1 MIYFDYF
8 IDTVF
13 HMSLLSSLLSF
24 LIYLRLH
31 KGRSRKTQ
39 EQYAFHIWRF
49 ICYMIPEASSLSFW
63 GTKNLPEIGADASYR
78 QHDKSGSQVPRTKN
92 QESRTLKP
100 HSPLDF
106 LPPLDKDAAKNWKSP
121 LIELGKNFREPI
133 IEDIKKEDFDTWR
146 LSLADSG
153 LSVKTV
159 NAHIITIRSW
169 LKYLKKQE
177 INCLDPTTLDL
188 MKVADREVTF
198 LTNEEITRFF
208 EAIPRET
215 IQWKRDYAIAECIYS
230 TWLRISEL
238 TALDKGEVNF
248 ETLEFAVRG
257 KWGKLRV
264 VYLTDQAKVA
274 IQDYLNARIDG
285 FSPLFIR
292 HNFSEEN
299 INSSLLSDESVRL
312 TRFFITNM
320 IKDYGLKAGILKNMH
335 AHTLR
340 HSFAT
345 TLLTNGADIR
355 IIQELL
361 WHTSITTTQ
370 VYTHV
375 TNPKLKEAHKKF
387 HK

>member
-1 MIYFDYF
+1 
-8 IDTVF
+8 
-13 HMSLLSSLLSF
+13 
-24 LIYLRLH
+24 
-31 KGRSRKTQ
+31 
-39 EQYAFHIWRF
+39 
-49 ICYMIPEASSLSFW
+49 MIPELNPPPKSQTSL
-63 GTKNLPEIGADASYR
+63 LPREYPSI
-78 QHDKSGSQVPRTKN
+78 H
-92 QESRTLKP
+92 
-100 HSPLDF
+100 DF
-106 LPPLDKDAAKNWKSP
+106 LPPLDKETIKTWRSP
-121 LIELGKNFREPI
+121 LGEFAKKYSEPTIEQI
-133 IEDIKKEDFDTWR
+133 TKEDFDAWR
-146 LSLADSG
+146 LSLSDSG

-169 LKYLKKQE
+169 LKYLKKEQ
-177 INCLDPTTLDL
+177 IGCLDPTALDL
-188 MKVADREVTF
+188 MRVTDREVTF
-198 LTNEEITRFF
+198 LTNEEIERFF
-208 EAIPRET
+208 ESIQRET
-215 IQWKRDYAIAECIYS
+215 IQWKRDFAISECIYS
-230 TWLRISEL
+230 TGLRISEL
-238 TALDKGEVNF
+238 TALNQNDVNF

-264 VYLTDQAKVA
+264 VYLTERARDA
-274 IQDYLNARIDG
+274 IQEYLSARTDH

-299 INSSLLSDESVRL
+299 INSSLLDNSSVRL

-320 IKDYGLKAGILKNMH
+320 IKDYGLKAWILKNLH

-361 WHTSITTTQ
+361 GHASITTTQ

-375 TNPKLKEAHKKF
+375 TNPKLKEAHQKF

>member
-1 MIYFDYF
+1 
-8 IDTVF
+8 
-13 HMSLLSSLLSF
+13 MSLFTSLSNF

-49 ICYMIPEASSLSFW
+49 IIWMI
-63 GTKNLPEIGADASYR
+63 GD
-78 QHDKSGSQVPRTKN
+78 QDD
-92 QESRTLKP
+92 TLKGIKVEQ
-100 HSPLDF
+100 F
-106 LPPLDKDAAKNWKSP
+106 LPPMNKEEVKNWKSP
-121 LIELGKNFREPI
+121 LFDLAKQYITPTIETI
-133 IEDIKKEDFDTWR
+133 TKEDFDTWR

-153 LSVKTV
+153 LSTKTV

-169 LKYLKKQE
+169 LKYLKKEQ
-177 INCLDPTTLDL
+177 IACLDPTSLDL
-188 MKVADREVTF
+188 MRVIDREVTF
-198 LTNEEITRFF
+198 LTSEEITKFF
-208 EAIPRET
+208 DTIPRDM
-215 IQWKRDYAIAECIYS
+215 IQWKRDYAITKCVYS
-230 TWLRISEL
+230 TGLRISEL
-238 TALDKGEVNF
+238 TALNRNDVNL
-248 ETLEFAVRG
+248 ETMEFAVRG

-264 VYLTDQAKVA
+264 VYLTDEAREA
-274 IQDYLNARIDG
+274 IREYLSSRDDHFA
-285 FSPLFIR
+285 PLFIR
-292 HNFSEEN
+292 HNFSDAN
-299 INSSLLSDESVRL
+299 INTSLLDDDEVRL

-320 IKDYGLKAGILKNMH
+320 VKDYGLKAWILKNMH

-361 WHTSITTTQ
+361 GHASITTTQ

-375 TNPKLKEAHKKF
+375 TNPKLKEAHQKF

>member
-1 MIYFDYF
+1 
-8 IDTVF
+8 
-13 HMSLLSSLLSF
+13 MSLLTALSNF
-24 LIYLRLH
+24 LVYLRLH

-39 EQYAFHIWRF
+39 EQYVFHIWRF
-49 ICYMIPEASSLSFW
+49 ICYMIPEVSVIPGL
-63 GTKNLPEIGADASYR
+63 TRNLDSEYLTN
-78 QHDKSGSQVPRTKN
+78 PRFLHT
-92 QESRTLKP
+92 QEWQKQPKLISI
-100 HSPLDF
+100 HDF
-106 LPPLDKDAAKNWKSP
+106 LPPLDKELIKSWRSP
-121 LIELGKNFREPI
+121 LGELARDFPEPI
-133 IEDIKKEDFDTWR
+133 IEQITKEDFDAWR
-146 LSLADSG
+146 LSLSDSG

-169 LKYLKKQE
+169 LKYLKKEQ
-177 INCLDPTTLDL
+177 IACLDPTTLDL

-198 LTNEEITRFF
+198 LTNEEIERFF
-208 EAIPRET
+208 ESIERET
-215 IQWKRDYAIAECIYS
+215 LQWKRDFAISECIYS
-230 TWLRISEL
+230 TGLRISEL
-238 TALDKGEVNF
+238 TALNQSDVNF

-264 VYLTDQAKVA
+264 VYLTERARDA
-274 IQDYLNARIDG
+274 IQDYLNSRNDH
-285 FSPLFIR
+285 FSSLFIR
-292 HNFSEEN
+292 HNFSLEN
-299 INSSLLSDESVRL
+299 INSSLLTDDSVRL

-320 IKDYGLKAGILKNMH
+320 VKDYWLRAGILKNLH

-361 WHTSITTTQ
+361 GHASITTTQ

>member
-1 MIYFDYF
+1 
-8 IDTVF
+8 
-13 HMSLLSSLLSF
+13 MSLFTALQNF
-24 LIYLRLH
+24 LVYLRLH
-31 KGRSRKTQ
+31 KWRSRRTQ

-49 ICYMIPEASSLSFW
+49 ISYMMPELRK
-63 GTKNLPEIGADASYR
+63 T
-78 QHDKSGSQVPRTKN
+78 H
-92 QESRTLKP
+92 P

-106 LPPLDKDAAKNWKSP
+106 LPPTDKELMKTWKSP
-121 LIELGKNFREPI
+121 LIELAKIIENTPT
-133 IEDIKKEDFDTWR
+133 IEDIGKEDFDEWR
-146 LSLADSG
+146 LSLADSW

-169 LKYLKKQE
+169 LKYLKKE
-177 INCLDPTTLDL
+177 EVNCLDPTILDL
-188 MKVADREVTF
+188 MKVQDREVTF
-198 LTNEEITRFF
+198 LTGEEIERYFA
-208 EAIPRET
+208 AIPREM
-215 IQWKRDYAIAECIYS
+215 IQWLRDYAISECIYS
-230 TWLRISEL
+230 TGLRISEL
-238 TALDKGEVNF
+238 TALDKQDVNF

-264 VYLTDQAKVA
+264 VYLTETAWDA
-274 IQDYLNARIDG
+274 IQAYLSARTDH

-292 HNFSEEN
+292 HNYSEDN
-299 INSSLLSDESVRL
+299 INSSLLSDDAVRL

-320 IKDYGLKAGILKNMH
+320 VKSYWLRAGILKNMH

-345 TLLTNGADIR
+345 TLLTNWADIR

-361 WHTSITTTQ
+361 GHASITTTQ

>member
-1 MIYFDYF
+1 MYYLYRNRFPMNI
-8 IDTVF
+8 
-13 HMSLLSSLLSF
+13 LSAFNNF

-31 KGRSRKTQ
+31 KWRSRKTQ

-49 ICYMIPEASSLSFW
+49 ITWIAPKIEKELFSGAFEGSH
-63 GTKNLPEIGADASYR
+63 IGF
-78 QHDKSGSQVPRTKN
+78 
-92 QESRTLKP
+92 
-100 HSPLDF
+100 F
-106 LPPLDKDAAKNWKSP
+106 LPPENREKWNTWQSP
-121 LIELGKNFREPI
+121 LIELARKYPAPN

-153 LSVKTV
+153 LSTKTV

-169 LKYLKKQE
+169 LKYLKKQQ
-177 INCLDPTTLDL
+177 IDSLDPTTLDL
-188 MKVADREVTF
+188 MKVEEREVTF
-198 LTNEEITRFF
+198 LTNEEIERFF
-208 EAIPRET
+208 ATIERES
-215 IQWKRDYAIAECIYS
+215 IRGKRDYAIAECIYS
-230 TWLRISEL
+230 TGLRISEL
-238 TALDKGEVNF
+238 TALDKSDINL
-248 ETLEFAVRG
+248 ETLEFAIRG
-257 KWGKLRV
+257 KWGKIRV
-264 VYLTDQAKVA
+264 VYLTDTAKNA
-274 IQDYLNARIDG
+274 IQDYLEARNDH

-299 INSSLLSDESVRL
+299 INSSLLGDESVRL

-320 IKDYGLKAGILKNMH
+320 VKEYWLKAWILKNMH

-361 WHTSITTTQ
+361 GHASITTTQ

>member
-1 MIYFDYF
+1 
-8 IDTVF
+8 
-13 HMSLLSSLLSF
+13 MSLFTSLSNF

-31 KGRSRKTQ
+31 KWRSRKTQ

-49 ICYMIPEASSLSFW
+49 IIWMIWDE
-63 GTKNLPEIGADASYR
+63 N
-78 QHDKSGSQVPRTKN
+78 N
-92 QESRTLKP
+92 TLK
-100 HSPLDF
+100 SIRIEQL
-106 LPPLDKDAAKNWKSP
+106 LPPLNKEEVRNWKNP
-121 LIELGKNFREPI
+121 LLNLAKIYTHPTIEEITKG
-133 IEDIKKEDFDTWR
+133 DFDTWR

-153 LSVKTV
+153 LSTKTV

-169 LKYLKKQE
+169 LKYLKKEQ
-177 INCLDPTTLDL
+177 IACLDPTSLDL
-188 MKVADREVTF
+188 MRVIDREVTF
-198 LTNEEITRFF
+198 LTNEEIEKFF
-208 EAIPRET
+208 ATIPRET
-215 IQWKRDYAIAECIYS
+215 IQWKRDYAIAKCVYS
-230 TWLRISEL
+230 TGLRISEL
-238 TALDKGEVNF
+238 TALNRNDVNL

-264 VYLTDQAKVA
+264 EYLTDDAKDA
-274 IQDYLNARIDG
+274 IWEYLQYRNDHFA
-285 FSPLFIR
+285 PLFIR
-292 HNFSEEN
+292 HNFSEAN
-299 INSSLLSDESVRL
+299 INSSLLDDNTVRL

-320 IKDYGLKAGILKNMH
+320 VKEYGLKAGILKNMH

-361 WHTSITTTQ
+361 GHASITTTQ